1 MPVLDER
8 TSRGGMV
15 MKFTSTESKQFV
27 GRYLQALSG
36 QSKTADLVER
46 FVSDPSLAAHIRDV
60 EAAFP
65 EYELIA
71 ETLIAEQDL
80 VAMRGTFHGVHR
92 GPFAG
97 IPPTGRS
104 VAAPLMI
111 IYRLENERIAEHWL
125 HFDGASLVAQL
136 QQPVSQASVHL
147 AG

>member
-1 MPVLDER
+1 
-8 TSRGGMV
+8 
-15 MKFTSTESKQFV
+15 
-27 GRYLQALSG
+27 
-36 QSKTADLVER
+36 
-46 FVSDPSLAAHIRDV
+46 
-60 EAAFP
+60 
-65 EYELIA
+65 
-71 ETLIAEQDL
+71 LIAEQDL

-97 IPPTGRS
+97 VPPTGRS

-136 QQPVSQASVHL
+136 QLPVSREPVHI

>member
-1 MPVLDER
+1 MN
-8 TSRGGMV
+8 
-15 MKFTSTESKQFV
+15 FTSTESKQFV

-46 FVSDPSLAAHIRDV
+46 FVSDPSLAAHIRGHVAEFAAADIRDV

-71 ETLIAEQDL
+71 EELIAERDL

-136 QQPVSQASVHL
+136 QQPVSQASVHM

>member
-1 MPVLDER
+1 MN
-8 TSRGGMV
+8 
-15 MKFTSTESKQFV
+15 FTSTESKQFV

-80 VAMRGTFHGVHR
+80 VAMLQGTPQFT
-92 GPFAG
+92 PN
-97 IPPTGRS
+97 PC
-104 VAAPLMI
+104 AA
-111 IYRLENERIAEHWL
+111 RFTECIAAHSPGSRPRADRWRRR
-125 HFDGASLVAQL
+125 
-136 QQPVSQASVHL
+136 
-147 AG
+147 